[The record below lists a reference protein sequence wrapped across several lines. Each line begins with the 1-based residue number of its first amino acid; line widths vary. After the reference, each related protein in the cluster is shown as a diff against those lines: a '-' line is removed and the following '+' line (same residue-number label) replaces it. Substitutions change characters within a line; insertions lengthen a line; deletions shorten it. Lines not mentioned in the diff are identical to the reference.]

1 MKKATRP
8 TTCDESDAIY
18 ENRTSRP
25 IQASGIGRRIDE
37 IAVRI
42 GTRKNAALVAK
53 VSTDT
58 LQRWIRGENMPAFDT
73 AARLCLAAGVRMEWL
88 ATGEGPMLT
97 SEIAAPAAALDEKSL
112 RTALELVEEALE
124 GRQLAPA
131 LRAELVGH
139 VYALIVAPGELPSAS
154 ISRLLRVATG
164 GSDERAEDPADTPDR
179 ERRERVAGKGDG

>member
-1 MKKATRP
+1 MA
-8 TTCDESDAIY
+8 E
-18 ENRTSRP
+18 
-25 IQASGIGRRIDE
+25 
-37 IAVRI
+37 
-42 GTRKNAALVAK
+42 
-53 VSTDT
+53 VSVGS
-58 LQRWIRGENMPAFDT
+58 LQRYINEENMPPFDV
-73 AARLCLAAGVRMEWL
+73 AARLCLAAGVRLEWL